1 MKGKKNQRHSADAA
15 DGMVYSTNPN
25 ATFADLFAGLQSEAS
40 SDSSP
45 QSAKVYV
52 SLDRKKRAGKPVTL
66 VEGVPEEDLE
76 ALGKTLKQLCGVG
89 GTVKLGQILIQGDFR
104 ERAIEALKERGYQV
118 KQKGG

>member
-1 MKGKKNQRHSADAA
+1 MK
-15 DGMVYSTNPN
+15 
-25 ATFADLFAGLQSEAS
+25 SEAS

-52 SLDRKKRAGKPVTL
+52 SFDRKKRAGKPVTL